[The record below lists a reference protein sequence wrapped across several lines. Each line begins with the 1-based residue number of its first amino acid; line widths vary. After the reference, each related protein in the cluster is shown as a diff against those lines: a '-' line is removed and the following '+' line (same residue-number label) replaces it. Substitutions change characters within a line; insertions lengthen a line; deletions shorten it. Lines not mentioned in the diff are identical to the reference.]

1 MRTWK
6 EPKLGTGR
14 IRVRRDT
21 WRTTICRLI
30 RAEQEAERAT
40 NLMNAAVDAG
50 TTIMNDNMSLRE
62 GIKTAENW
70 AAVSIPAAKQA
81 GRDEVLKLIARWGK
95 ARPLEGMGGAD
106 MAEALRKVLTPTVAP
121 YADYK
126 GITQAVTYGET
137 SYSVGTHHPYDPA
150 HSPAQGPRCVCCD
163 PK

>member
-1 MRTWK
+1 MKKVSLQWK
-6 EPKLGTGR
+6 EPPFGTGR
-14 IRVRRDT
+14 LRIKRAT
-21 WRTTICRLI
+21 WRETICRLI

-106 MAEALRKVLTPTVAP
+106 MAEALRKVLTPIVTP
-121 YADYK
+121 YSDYK
-126 GITQAVTYGET
+126 GITQAVTDGDVKLTDIPMCDAKSGER
-137 SYSVGTHHPYDPA
+137 A
-150 HSPAQGPRCVCCD
+150 
-163 PK
+163 

>member
-21 WRTTICRLI
+21 WRETICRLI
-30 RAEQEAERAT
+30 RAEQEVERAT
-40 NLMNAAVDAG
+40 NLMNAAFDAG
-50 TTIMNDNMSLRE
+50 NVILKDNDKLRE
-62 GIKTAENW
+62 D
-70 AAVSIPAAKQA
+70 IPAAKQA
-81 GRDEVLKLIARWGK
+81 GRAEVLKLIARWGK
-95 ARPLEGMGGAD
+95 CRPLEGMGGAD

-126 GITQAVTYGET
+126 GITQALTDGEA
-137 SYSVGTHHPYDPA
+137 SYSVGTRHPYDPA
-150 HSPAQGPRCVCCD
+150 HNPAQGPRCVCCD